1 MQNLLTERRLFSYL
15 CPATNQTLMRR
26 VIFIAFALLIPA
38 MAIAW
43 GPKGHDTVA
52 YIAEKHLSKKALQHV
67 TEVLNG
73 KSMVYVANWMDNASH
88 TDEYAYTKTWHY
100 VNVDPEEQ
108 TYANAKK
115 EAAGDVVVAINT
127 IVENLKS
134 GELSL
139 EEERVQLMMLIHLVG
154 DMHCPMH
161 AGRKS
166 DRGGNGTKVKYFG
179 SQKKLHTVWDSE
191 IVESAHRWS
200 YSEWQEQI
208 DRATPIEVHQM
219 AYGTPNDWIEES
231 VILANDIYESSTTGE
246 NLSYDY
252 VAKYAP
258 IIEQQLLKG
267 GIRLAKLLEEIY

>member
-1 MQNLLTERRLFSYL
+1 MLFRSQN
-15 CPATNQTLMRR
+15 N
-26 VIFIAFALLIPA
+26 
-38 MAIAW
+38 
-43 GPKGHDTVA
+43 
-52 YIAEKHLSKKALQHV
+52 LSKRALKRV
-67 TEVLNG
+67 EAILDG
-73 KSMVYVANWMDNASH
+73 KSMVYVANWLDNASH
-88 TDEYAYTKTWHY
+88 TPEYAYTKTWHY
-100 VNVDPEEQ
+100 VNVEPSEGS
-108 TYANAKK
+108 YAESQREPK
-115 EAAGDVVVAINT
+115 GDVVTAVNS
-127 IVENLKS
+127 IVERLKS
-134 GELSL
+134 GELTR
-139 EEERVQLMMLIHLVG
+139 EEERTELMMLIHLVG

>member
-1 MQNLLTERRLFSYL
+1 
-15 CPATNQTLMRR
+15 MRR
-26 VIFIAFALLIPA
+26 GIFLAFALLIPT
-38 MAIAW
+38 MVLAW

-67 TEVLNG
+67 TEILNG